1 MDTRESITGW
11 ERARVGSLAVALAA
25 CACVALGTPVRAQ
38 QGNAPAAR
46 ADLGAK
52 LEQVRSQYGP
62 AVSSQIEDLLSDARS
77 AGVPESLVLDKAL
90 EGAAKGVPGPRVV
103 QALRTYQSRLAR
115 VRGLLGR
122 SAHGSLLVAGADAL
136 QKGVPDGAVRAVGTA
151 SGGDPMALVALGDL
165 LDAGVP
171 VDQAVDVVQKALKK
185 GQRGDQLLDVP
196 ARVRSLI
203 RQGTPPGQAAGT
215 VGAAIGKGGPPG
227 GTPPGRA
234 RGAGKGQ
241 GGGPPGPPPGSGKG
255 PGSAGS
261 GGG

>member
-1 MDTRESITGW
+1 MDTNSRITGW
-11 ERARVGSLAVALAA
+11 ERSRIGSLVVVVAA
-25 CACVALGTPVRAQ
+25 CTALWTPAWAQ
-38 QGNAPAAR
+38 QGNAPATR

-52 LEQVRSQYGP
+52 LEQVRSQFGP
-62 AVSSQIEDLLSDARS
+62 AVSSRIEDLLSDARS

-103 QALRTYQSRLAR
+103 QALETYASRLSATR
-115 VRGLLGR
+115 KLLGR
-122 SAHGSLLVAGADAL
+122 SADGSMLVAGADAL
-136 QKGVPDGAVRAVGTA
+136 QKGVPEGAVRAVGTTG
-151 SGGDPMALVALGDL
+151 GGDPMALVALGDL

-203 RQGTPPGQAAGT
+203 RQGTSPGQAAGT
-215 VGAAIGKGGPPG
+215 VGSAIGNGGPPG
-227 GTPPGRA
+227 GAPPGQA
-234 RGAGKGQ
+234 KGAGQGK
-241 GGGPPGPPPGSGKG
+241 GGGPPAGAGSGKG
-255 PGSAGS
+255 PGSTGS